1 MYFMSNR
8 RSLNCH
14 VIANSMILVLVLVLV
29 LTLMNGL
36 NFKPDFQKLISEYFS
51 TSE

>member
-14 VIANSMILVLVLVLV
+14 VIANSMILVLVLV